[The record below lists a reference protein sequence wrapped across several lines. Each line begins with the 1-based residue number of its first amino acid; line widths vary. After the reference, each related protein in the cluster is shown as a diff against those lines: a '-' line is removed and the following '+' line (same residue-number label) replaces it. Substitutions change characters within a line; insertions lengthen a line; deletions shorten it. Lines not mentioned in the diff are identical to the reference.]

1 MPTAASKAATP
12 PRPRYLGPAE
22 EGRFAIRL
30 PSLAAGGGRCPFTG
44 APVDADPRRLA
55 VTELDGAA
63 LSDAA
68 ARKYAPTLASLA
80 DEIDP
85 AWRVEADGVS
95 AAVMGVAL
103 KRGEYECGFL
113 HRTVPTS
120 ELISWQPLA
129 LATMPAGGGDFVS
142 LSHAGAAILCP
153 ELLALVDS
161 WYGDAPRRIDTTG
174 GHADNS
180 DAGRHERARRRA
192 YWTSRA
198 QLDAIYYA
206 LPGRRHGDKH
216 TKRIA
221 DVLAN
226 VALLRAD
233 DRLGKPTSPPI
244 YGIAST

>member
-113 HRTVPTS
+113 HRTVPTA
-120 ELISWQPLA
+120 EIVAWQPLA
-129 LATMPAGGGDFVS
+129 IAALPAGGDFMP
-142 LSHAGAAILCP
+142 LSHVGAEMLCP
-153 ELLALVDS
+153 DLLALVDA
-161 WYGDAPRRIDTTG
+161 WYGSAPRRIDATG

-180 DAGRHERARRRA
+180 DAARHERARRRA
-192 YWTSRA
+192 YWTARA
-198 QLDAIYYA
+198 QLDATYHA
-206 LPGRRHGDKH
+206 LPGRRHGEKH
-216 TKRIA
+216 SKRVADALGSIA
-221 DVLAN
+221 V
-226 VALLRAD
+226 LRAD
-233 DRLGKPTSPPI
+233 DRVSRPTAPPT